1 MKRSAPPSGQD
12 AAPDVPVGPSAADG
26 VLDEGALLTTVGGNR
41 RLAAELAEIF
51 LRELESRMPD
61 MEKAVVA
68 RDNTR
73 IQFLAHTLM
82 GSAASLSAT
91 QVTGTARKLES
102 MALTG
107 KLAKIDAVFAR
118 LEHEIAR
125 LGARLTTFIREG

>member
-1 MKRSAPPSGQD
+1 MKKSVPALGQH
-12 AAPDVPVGPSAADG
+12 AAPDVLGIPEAAG
-26 VLDEGALLTTVGGNR
+26 VVLDEKALLITVGGNR

-51 LRELESRMPD
+51 LQELVSRMPE
-61 MEKAVVA
+61 MAKAVVA

-107 KLAKIDAVFAR
+107 KLAKVDAVFAR
-118 LEHEIAR
+118 LEDEIAK
-125 LGARLTTFIREG
+125 LSARLTTFIRES

>member
-1 MKRSAPPSGQD
+1 MKRSVPSAGQK
-12 AAPDVPVGPSAADG
+12 AAPDVPVGLGAADG
-26 VLDEGALLTTVGGNR
+26 VLDERALLITVGGNR

-51 LRELESRMPD
+51 LQELESRMPE
-61 MEKAVVA
+61 MAKAVVA

-73 IQFLAHTLM
+73 IQFLAHTLV

-107 KLAKIDAVFAR
+107 KLNTIDADFAR
-118 LEHEIAR
+118 LEDEIAK